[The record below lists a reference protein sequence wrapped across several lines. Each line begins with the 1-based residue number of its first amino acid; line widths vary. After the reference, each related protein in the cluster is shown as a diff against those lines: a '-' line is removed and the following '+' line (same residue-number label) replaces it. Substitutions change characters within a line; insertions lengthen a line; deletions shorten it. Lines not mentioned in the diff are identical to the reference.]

1 MSALVDTSAWS
12 LALRRTRKAEHPA
25 GAALATLIEKGDALI
40 LGLVRQELLS
50 GMPDARSFEVLR
62 DYLRAF
68 PDVMVRADDH
78 EEAALFY
85 NHCRSRGIQG
95 SAVDFLICAVA
106 ARRDLPIL
114 TVDGDFPRYSTIL
127 PIRLYPLTAM

>member
-1 MSALVDTSAWS
+1 M
-12 LALRRTRKAEHPA
+12 
-25 GAALATLIEKGDALI
+25 

-50 GMPDARSFEVLR
+50 GMPDTRSFDVLR
-62 DYLRAF
+62 TYLRAF
-68 PDVMVRADDH
+68 PDVVVHADDH

-85 NHCRSRGIQG
+85 NRCRGRGIQG

-114 TVDGDFPRYSTIL
+114 TVDRDFPRYSTLL
-127 PIRLYPLTAM
+127 PIKLYQLPA

>member
-1 MSALVDTSAWS
+1 MDTSAWS
-12 LALRRTRKAEHPA
+12 VALRRTRRFEHPA
-25 GAALATLIEKGDALI
+25 GSALAALIEKGEALM

-62 DYLRAF
+62 TYLRAF
-68 PDVMVRADDH
+68 PDVAVHAEDH

-85 NHCRSRGIQG
+85 NRCRGRGIQG

-114 TVDGDFPRYSTIL
+114 TVDRDFPRYSTLL
-127 PIRLYPLTAM
+127 PIKLYPLPA